1 MLRHDT
7 CTAFGLLQIVPEHT
21 APQYRPQ
28 IGVLFDRA
36 VECGLQDG
44 WFDRLGQ
51 LAGQSEDRGVRPV
64 NRRRENFSCVV
75 QPVPVRFVLF
85 AHTVSTPKN
94 FAMSACAR

>member
-51 LAGQSEDRGVRPV
+51 LAG
-64 NRRRENFSCVV
+64 
-75 QPVPVRFVLF
+75 
-85 AHTVSTPKN
+85 
-94 FAMSACAR
+94 